1 MVDTERR
8 NKLGRSGVCGLLLLV
23 GAVALMMWPGG
34 RSASEMPVPLGG
46 AMPPLMA
53 EGWLNVG
60 LSPDEE
66 SPSPNPSL
74 RGRGTGAALTRLCRF
89 AAWLFLISTCGLI
102 WEIVCWNHPALAASL
117 LKYYWFRLADVG
129 VPLAAA
135 FLTCFWIE
143 RLVRERSRLAL
154 PALAIAVA
162 LPAWHLVGA
171 SAARWQDATPP
182 ADAKMLDPAAWRE
195 ACQWVRNNTPAEAMF
210 LVPRVSQSFSW
221 YAHRRNVVT
230 WKDVPQDAATIVT
243 WRDRYFGAFW
253 HYDEFGVYVPYGS
266 LAQQGTSRIRELA
279 AKYGVDFVITREYPP
294 LGLPVAHAN
303 AWYTVYAVSPA
314 AEDSLK

>member
-1 MVDTERR
+1 EASQIYVFDRLPHHLAPLSQDDEVVLKRTLLFSVPLLVFVLLWWTA
-8 NKLGRSGVCGLLLLV
+8 NNPGPSFSHPGRGSGV
-23 GAVALMMWPGG
+23 
-34 RSASEMPVPLGG
+34 
-46 AMPPLMA
+46 
-53 EGWLNVG
+53 
-60 LSPDEE
+60 
-66 SPSPNPSL
+66 
-74 RGRGTGAALTRLCRF
+74 ALTRLCRF
-89 AAWLFLISTCGLI
+89 AAATFFFSAFGLI
-102 WEIVCWNHPALAASL
+102 WETVCWNSPLLAAVL

-162 LPAWHLVGA
+162 LPAWHLAEV
-171 SAARWQDATPP
+171 STARWQDATPP

-210 LVPRVSQSFSW
+210 LVPRGSQSLSW
-221 YAHRRNVVT
+221 YAHRRNVVA
-230 WKDVPQDAATIVT
+230 WKDVPQDAATLVT
-243 WRDRYFGAFW
+243 WRDRYFDVFW
-253 HYDEFGVYVPYGS
+253 HYDENGEHVPYGS
-266 LAQQGTSRIRELA
+266 LALQGTSRIRELA

-303 AWYTVYAVSPA
+303 AWYTVYAVSA